1 MKLHFMPITIVTTTI
16 IIVVVAVAIVVVV
29 IIIIIII
36 IRDNRFTLLLVRF
49 AVLMVVEK

>member
-29 IIIIIII
+29 IIII
-36 IRDNRFTLLLVRF
+36 RDNRFTLLLVRF